1 MNFLVITISNVLLV
15 TLLLTTK
22 FVMIEPEERHSSD
35 STIVNA
41 AVSHGAAD
49 HSINVVIRYVVLV
62 DYANLYDCLKVWKLV
77 C

>member
-1 MNFLVITISNVLLV
+1 
-15 TLLLTTK
+15 
-22 FVMIEPEERHSSD
+22 MIEPEERHSSD

-62 DYANLYDCLKVWKLV
+62 DYANLYDCLKV
-77 C
+77 